1 MDTYEVAAQEY
12 WPAIIGFVQ
21 SCGILN
27 GASTASCIAS
37 PSSWQTQLSIRL
49 MLCNSSS
56 AQPV

>member
-27 GASTASCIAS
+27 GAPTASCIAS
-37 PSSWQTQLSIRL
+37 SRSWQMHLNMKLT
-49 MLCNSSS
+49 LCNSSS